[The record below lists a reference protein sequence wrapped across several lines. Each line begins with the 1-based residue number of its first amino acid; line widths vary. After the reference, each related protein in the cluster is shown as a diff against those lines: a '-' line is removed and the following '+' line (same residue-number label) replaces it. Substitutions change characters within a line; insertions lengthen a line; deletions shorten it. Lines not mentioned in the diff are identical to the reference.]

1 MALFGKKTDINKGII
16 EYKDSSSALLLDVR
30 EKEEYAAGH
39 IPEAINLPLSGLV
52 SMADKVIPDK
62 STLLYLYCQSGV
74 RSAKATARLK
84 EIGYKNIINIGG
96 INGYKGKLE

>member
-1 MALFGKKTDINKGII
+1 MPLFEKKTDINKGIS

-39 IPEAINLPLSGLV
+39 IPEAINLPLSVLV

-62 STLLYLYCQSGV
+62 ETFLYLYCQSGV
-74 RSAKATARLK
+74 RSTKATVRLK
-84 EIGYKNIINIGG
+84 EIGYSNVINLGG
-96 INGYKGKLE
+96 INRYNGKLE